1 MSNPIFRMIRSLTR
15 WTIVLACVA
24 FTRPLLAQDDLSQVP
39 GYVDFSELTSQFGEA
54 PTLEVNIKGQ
64 LLKLVAEA
72 SREDDPEL
80 ADLLMELKAIQV
92 RGYPL
97 RRAQFR
103 SMERRSQILAGQL
116 EADGWETV
124 VNLRDF
130 GQYVD
135 MYVKQNASA
144 IEGMVLL
151 VLDSEAG
158 ETVFINIVGNID
170 PQEMGRIGSKFTTA
184 PLEDL
189 TH

>member
-1 MSNPIFRMIRSLTR
+1 MSNRIVHMIRCFAHWS
-15 WTIVLACVA
+15 IVFACLALIHPA
-24 FTRPLLAQDDLSQVP
+24 HAQDDLSQVP
-39 GYVDFSELTSQFGEA
+39 GYVDFSQLTSQFGEA

-80 ADLLMELKAIQV
+80 ADLLHELQAIQV

-103 SMERRSQILAGQL
+103 SMERRSQILGGQL

-135 MYVKQNASA
+135 MYVKQNATA

-170 PQEMGRIGSKFTTA
+170 PQQMGRIGSKFTTT

-189 TH
+189 NP

>member
-1 MSNPIFRMIRSLTR
+1 MSNHLFRLNHTLASLAV
-15 WTIVLACVA
+15 VLACA
-24 FTRPLLAQDDLSQVP
+24 ACFRPVLAQDDLSEVP
-39 GYVDFSELTSQFGEA
+39 GYVDFSDLTSQFGEA

-80 ADLLMELKAIQV
+80 ADLLLELQAIQV

-103 SMERRSQILAGQL
+103 SMERRSEILAEQL

-135 MYVKQNASA
+135 MYVKQNATA

-189 TH
+189 TP